1 MHATR
6 GKVTSVA
13 TVLNSA
19 DAAVAEVGHES
30 TVMFGGFGGAGF
42 AFGLRDALVRRSPK
56 HLTII
61 CNNAD
66 FGGLAERDGVRRMIC
81 SYPTGETSAPI
92 LQGIEAGRIE
102 LQLTPQ
108 GTLAEQIRAGGA
120 GLGGVLTPT
129 GLGLDLGS
137 TWEELEYGDRRWVLA
152 PALRADF
159 AILKADVADKRGNLV
174 LRHAARNF
182 TPLMAMAAERT
193 IVEVSS
199 VVEPGELNPN
209 CIHVPSAF
217 VDVLVYEG
225 GA

>member
-1 MHATR
+1 MA
-6 GKVTSVA
+6 V
-13 TVLNSA
+13 VLHSA
-19 DAAVAEVGHES
+19 DEAVSAVGDES

-42 AFGLRDALVRRSPK
+42 AFGLRDALARHSPK

-66 FGGLAERDGVRRMIC
+66 FGDLAGRDGVRKMVC
-81 SYPTGETSAPI
+81 SYPTGETAAPV
-92 LQGIEAGRIE
+92 LAGIETGAIE

-129 GLGLDLGS
+129 GLGLELGS
-137 TWEELEYGDRRWVLA
+137 TWQELEFGGRRWVLA

-159 AILKADVADKRGNLV
+159 AILKADVADRRGNLV

-193 IVEVSS
+193 LVEVGR
-199 VVEPGELNPN
+199 VVEPGELNAN

-217 VDVLVYEG
+217 VDVLVFEG
-225 GA
+225 GV